1 MAGLAAKWA
10 EKVSRRL
17 FIGGNW
23 KCNGSVKTTESL
35 IKDTVNKIEFDTS
48 KLQVLVS
55 PVYLHLPLAKKL
67 LNPKVILSAQNVS
80 QFKNGAYTGE
90 ISAQQL
96 KDFGIDWTLIGHSE
110 RRTYFGETN
119 DVVATKVKMALS
131 QGLNIVFCIGE
142 KLAEREAG
150 RTLNIC
156 LAQVEA
162 VNKTIQSTDWNKIV
176 IAYEPVWAIG
186 TGKEATPAQGQE
198 VHEALRD
205 WLKTKVSEE
214 AAKKVRVIYGGSVS
228 DKNAAGLIEQP
239 DIDGFLVLFKE
250 T

>member
-1 MAGLAAKWA
+1 M
-10 EKVSRRL
+10 SRRL

-55 PVYLHLPLAKKL
+55 PVHLHLPLAKKL

-119 DVVATKVKMALS
+119 DVASISIL
-131 QGLNIVFCIGE
+131 GC
-142 KLAEREAG
+142 R
-150 RTLNIC
+150 
-156 LAQVEA
+156 
-162 VNKTIQSTDWNKIV
+162 
-176 IAYEPVWAIG
+176 
-186 TGKEATPAQGQE
+186 
-198 VHEALRD
+198 H
-205 WLKTKVSEE
+205 
-214 AAKKVRVIYGGSVS
+214 
-228 DKNAAGLIEQP
+228 
-239 DIDGFLVLFKE
+239 
-250 T
+250 

>member
-119 DVVATKVKMALS
+119 DVTSISIL
-131 QGLNIVFCIGE
+131 GC
-142 KLAEREAG
+142 R
-150 RTLNIC
+150 
-156 LAQVEA
+156 
-162 VNKTIQSTDWNKIV
+162 
-176 IAYEPVWAIG
+176 
-186 TGKEATPAQGQE
+186 
-198 VHEALRD
+198 H
-205 WLKTKVSEE
+205 
-214 AAKKVRVIYGGSVS
+214 
-228 DKNAAGLIEQP
+228 
-239 DIDGFLVLFKE
+239 
-250 T
+250 